1 METEYTIKIKLNEW
15 QALEA
20 LCKTLHCEAVLDPDK
35 ELKIEKGYVWIKE
48 NGEWRKYDERADL
61 HAALRNVIC
70 AITPNC
76 EFRSGSDITH
86 YDAER
91 DY

>member
-20 LCKTLHCEAVLDPDK
+20 LCKALNCEAVLDPDK

-48 NGEWRKYDERADL
+48 RKIGDYALPRLVEKLLESLPSINPLLQAD
-61 HAALRNVIC
+61 
-70 AITPNC
+70 
-76 EFRSGSDITH
+76 
-86 YDAER
+86 
-91 DY
+91 

>member
-20 LCKTLHCEAVLDPDK
+20 LCKALNCEAVLDPDK

-48 NGEWRKYDERADL
+48 KTPTFFLAGAL
-61 HAALRNVIC
+61 MFVFAALGPATGN
-70 AITPNC
+70 
-76 EFRSGSDITH
+76 SDLIFLISMFGKL
-86 YDAER
+86 R
-91 DY
+91 IPQRK

>member
-1 METEYTIKIKLNEW
+1 MKYTIEIELDEW

-20 LCKTLHCEAVLDPDK
+20 VCKALHCEAVLDPDK

-48 NGEWRKYDERADL
+48 NNNWKEYDDRADL
-61 HAALRNVIC
+61 YAALRNVIC

-86 YDAER
+86 YADER